1 MLFKYGKDK
10 DLSAYS
16 PNCLKYYHICNC
28 LQELDQSG
36 RGPCIQVGTK
46 KLMEQQPKKKN
57 RWWELVKLLFKVIV
71 TLGALYWVSTQVDF
85 QQVKVAL
92 QTADFRFLF
101 LALLAYICSQVI
113 ASSRL
118 YGYFKA
124 IDLPVGEVYNF
135 KLYLLGLFYNLF
147 LPGGIGGD
155 GYKFYFLRK
164 RFGVKG
170 KSLFS
175 AILFDRISGL
185 WALALIT
192 SALVIFIPQLAIPN
206 WIPILV
212 VCLGTLIYFL
222 VLRQYFQIFIKG
234 FVRSH
239 LKAIGAW
246 SFQIVTVIMLL
257 YGLGFDGKFAPY
269 LFSFLLSSL
278 AAVLPFSVAGGLGLR
293 EFANVQGATFF
304 HLDTHLALLLSLF
317 FYMTAA
323 VVALSG
329 VYFIFRPQAL
339 GEKELPKRT
348 EMEQVLQ
355 EGMKEEEETPEFR

>member
-1 MLFKYGKDK
+1 
-10 DLSAYS
+10 
-16 PNCLKYYHICNC
+16 
-28 LQELDQSG
+28 
-36 RGPCIQVGTK
+36 
-46 KLMEQQPKKKN
+46 MEQNLKKPKNKW
-57 RWWELVKLLFKVIV
+57 RWLKLFLKILV
-71 TLGALYWVSTQVDF
+71 TSAALYWVFTKVDF
-85 QQVKVAL
+85 VQLSEALATANYLYLFFALVAYL
-92 QTADFRFLF
+92 
-101 LALLAYICSQVI
+101 CSQII

-118 YGYFKA
+118 YGYFQA
-124 IDLPVGEVYNF
+124 INLPVGEVYNF

-212 VCLGTLIYFL
+212 VVLGTLIYFFI
-222 VLRQYFQIFIKG
+222 LRQYFQIFLKG

-246 SFQIVTVIMLL
+246 SFQIITVIMLL

-317 FYMTAA
+317 FYITAA
-323 VVALSG
+323 LVALSG

-355 EGMKEEEETPEFR
+355 EGMKEEEKTPEVQNSDNR